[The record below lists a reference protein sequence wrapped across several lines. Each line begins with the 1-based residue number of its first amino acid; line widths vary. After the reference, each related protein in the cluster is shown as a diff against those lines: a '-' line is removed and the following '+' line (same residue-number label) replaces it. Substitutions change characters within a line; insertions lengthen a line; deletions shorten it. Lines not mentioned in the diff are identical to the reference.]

1 MNGEDSKDKK
11 ALEETMP
18 LRSNLQL
25 LQEIQQMLKD
35 SSAEELDVDALEA
48 LLAEL
53 DEQAPVELDHD
64 PEDFWKELMQKGEVP
79 DENNIPKRPA
89 DERREVRW
97 FECISFPR
105 RFFKVAACI
114 LLVFSLCGSTVAM
127 AHPEILDAVIGWFR
141 EFADSH
147 VIYGEPPGMSTNT
160 PDSPRLYRPTWVPNG
175 YRESASYPHETGIDI
190 HYFNEEGQHI
200 LFLNSTDPSS
210 GFAQIEIEHCDHST
224 VWIGDH
230 QGDLY
235 DERREGHSSALV
247 WTVGQNLF
255 CIHGNLSEEEFI
267 QIAESIVP
275 IESITQEE

>member
-64 PEDFWKELMQKGEVP
+64 PEELMQKGEVP

-97 FECISFPR
+97 FEYISFPR
-105 RFFKVAACI
+105 RFFKVAACF

-127 AHPEILDAVIGWFR
+127 AHPEIVEAVVGWFR
-141 EFADSH
+141 EIVGTTTKYEDSGQTVATDH
-147 VIYGEPPGMSTNT
+147 PAAT
-160 PDSPRLYRPTWVPNG
+160 YRPGWLPDG
-175 YRESASYPHETGIDI
+175 YEEASCHELSSGVDI
-190 HYFNEEGQHI
+190 LYFNEEGLYI
-200 LFLNSTDPSS
+200 SFTCSSDPASS
-210 GFAQIEIEHCDHST
+210 ALSVNWEHCDLIST
-224 VWIGDH
+224 KVGATPA
-230 QGDLY
+230 DLY
-235 DERREGHSSALV
+235 MDRREGELNVLV
-247 WTVGQNLF
+247 WTKGNTLF
-255 CIHGNLSEEEFI
+255 CVGGMLTEEELLR
-267 QIAESIVP
+267 IAENIVKVSVNT
-275 IESITQEE
+275 EKYE